1 MDSEDHTDQLPAFK
15 EYIQRLDTLRG
26 TDAKAIFPELAHLV

>member
-15 EYIQRLDTLRG
+15 EYIEKLDNLRE
-26 TDAKAIFPELAHLV
+26 TDFKTIFPELAHLV